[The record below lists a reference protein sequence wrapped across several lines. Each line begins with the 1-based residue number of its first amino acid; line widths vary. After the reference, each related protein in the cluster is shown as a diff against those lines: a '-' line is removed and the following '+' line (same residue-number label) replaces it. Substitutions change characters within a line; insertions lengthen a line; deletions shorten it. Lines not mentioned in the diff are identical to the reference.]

1 MKFGKIINIFTL
13 MIAITF
19 LCLGIYLIS
28 FDAFGN
34 IPQNYK
40 LIFGSII
47 IAYGAFRAV
56 MVILKMKE
64 QAADEEV

>member
-1 MKFGKIINIFTL
+1 

-19 LCLGIYLIS
+19 LCLGIYLIC
-28 FDAFGN
+28 FDAFAN

-56 MVILKMKE
+56 IVILKMRD
-64 QAADEEV
+64 QAVDEE